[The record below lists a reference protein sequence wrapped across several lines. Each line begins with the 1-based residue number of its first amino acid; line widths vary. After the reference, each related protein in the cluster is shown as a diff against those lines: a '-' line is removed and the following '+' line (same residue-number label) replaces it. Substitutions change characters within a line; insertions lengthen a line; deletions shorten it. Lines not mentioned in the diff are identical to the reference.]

1 LVAKLEAA
9 SKTLSSEGEIL
20 SQQRDIWNRFST
32 GWRKWDALN
41 MRLLKPAADA
51 MLTEIPWRRGISI
64 LDVACGTGEPGL
76 TAASIAR
83 EGHVLAID
91 LADHMVQAA
100 RDSARIRGL
109 KNFRAET
116 ASVDRIPAGDGTFDA
131 ILCRYG
137 FMFFPNV
144 ADALAEFRRVLKP
157 DGRVIVAVWSSP
169 AKNTW
174 ATTVM
179 NVIRAHVD
187 LPPTPADAPGLF
199 RFGQIEGLAEA
210 FWRAGLRELQFQ
222 ELEWVAS
229 YESPDRYWEYMT
241 EVPAGVAQALAGL
254 RPDVKAQIRT
264 QVLKAVSRYEPNQ
277 EVHLTC
283 GTHVVSALS

>member
-1 LVAKLEAA
+1 M
-9 SKTLSSEGEIL
+9 
-20 SQQRDIWNRFST
+20 

-41 MRLLKPAADA
+41 MRLLKPSADA

-83 EGHVLAID
+83 EGNVLAID
-91 LADHMVQAA
+91 LAEHMVQVA
-100 RDSARIRGL
+100 RDSARVRGL

-116 ASVDRIPAGDGTFDA
+116 ASVDHIPAGDGTFDA

-144 ADALAEFRRVLKP
+144 AAALGEFKRVLKP
-157 DGRVIVAVWSSP
+157 GGRVIVAVWSSP

-174 ATTVM
+174 VTTVM
-179 NVIRAHVD
+179 NVIRAHAE
-187 LPPTPADAPGLF
+187 LPPVSADAPGLF
-199 RFGQIEGLAEA
+199 RFGQIEDLAEA

-222 ELEWVAS
+222 EIEWVAT
-229 YESPDRYWEYMT
+229 YDSPDRYWEYMT
-241 EVPAGVAQALAGL
+241 EVPAAVAQTLAGL
-254 RPDVKAQIRT
+254 RPEVQAQIRA
-264 QVLKAVSRYEPNQ
+264 QVLKTVSRYEQ
-277 EVHLTC
+277 DRAVHLTC
-283 GTHVVSALS
+283 GTHVVSALY